1 MRLFWRNAGLLNVW
15 FERFMKKQ
23 NLQLSPGCE
32 QRWGKPGRHVEGDGD
47 ILMSTSS
54 LQNARLGRWKQV
66 RGLREDRVPCRRG
79 AV

>member
-1 MRLFWRNAGLLNVW
+1 ME
-15 FERFMKKQ
+15 ERRPFKCVVRAVHEETKSAAV
-23 NLQLSPGCE
+23 QLSPGCE
-32 QRWGKPGRHVEGDGD
+32 QLWGKPGRHVEGDGD

-66 RGLREDRVPCRRG
+66 RGLREDRVPRRRG